1 MQSSCYICYEPIYI
15 HVVKS
20 SNFYRARYIIDS
32 YGTVKAEKSKLFI
45 IIVISGFNI
54 DESKVLGGEA
64 CLWAEYIDNEN
75 LMTTLW

>member
-1 MQSSCYICYEPIYI
+1 MRSSCYICYEPIYI
-15 HVVKS
+15 VKS
-20 SNFYRARYIIDS
+20 SIFYRARYIIDS
-32 YGTVKAEKSKLFI
+32 YGTVKVEKSKLFI
-45 IIVISGFNI
+45 IFVISGFNI